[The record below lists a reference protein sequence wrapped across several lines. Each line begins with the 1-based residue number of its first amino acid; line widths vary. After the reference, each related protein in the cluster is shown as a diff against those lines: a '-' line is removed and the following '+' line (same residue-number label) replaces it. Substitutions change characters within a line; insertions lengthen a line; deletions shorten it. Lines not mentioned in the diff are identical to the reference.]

1 MSESLLYVQPN
12 ATLDY
17 IITELRS
24 SRPQPAPDSVF
35 CKLDIPSTATATATF
50 TLAFSDSPRW
60 ESREV
65 SRATLLFWILALA
78 FNCVGQPTGRLLRL
92 RYPHHAVLRAFP
104 ALYAADALA
113 ALIRW
118 ALGVARSRGDV
129 RGSASL
135 VLAARFLDARG
146 LPDAGAVAAAK
157 RHRRIRLWGAVAG
170 ALPPA
175 IQLWAARGLGAVPV
189 AVGTL
194 FFGSWV
200 AFELLL
206 GAARLEDVQR
216 LRGAVQS
223 MQLDL
228 PSKDESESERPQ
240 STRALRP
247 ELLLGPFR
255 QLDGVPLEAGFA
267 FLAML
272 GNVSIILYISVTQL
286 GTHFSR
292 WMLSILYVLR
302 LLIAQ
307 YSICRRFLYYET
319 PSHTLDHFNSIG
331 SWSIRKL
338 LRGIMVPVCG
348 SLSYLVINIDDG
360 PRALATHEP
369 GMSNSIF
376 FLGFFFLLCLV
387 GPGWELPS
395 WELNPV
401 LQALNAL
408 GLIVLSHQP
417 QNTYKPAGLDVFG

>member
-104 ALYAADALA
+104 AL
-113 ALIRW
+113 
-118 ALGVARSRGDV
+118 
-129 RGSASL
+129 
-135 VLAARFLDARG
+135 
-146 LPDAGAVAAAK
+146 
-157 RHRRIRLWGAVAG
+157 
-170 ALPPA
+170 
-175 IQLWAARGLGAVPV
+175 GLGAVPV

-272 GNVSIILYISVTQL
+272 GNLNIQFAAAFYTTKL
-286 GTHFSR
+286 HP
-292 WMLSILYVLR
+292 
-302 LLIAQ
+302 
-307 YSICRRFLYYET
+307 T
-319 PSHTLDHFNSIG
+319 PSTILTL
-331 SWSIRKL
+331 
-338 LRGIMVPVCG
+338 
-348 SLSYLVINIDDG
+348 
-360 PRALATHEP
+360 
-369 GMSNSIF
+369 
-376 FLGFFFLLCLV
+376 
-387 GPGWELPS
+387 
-395 WELNPV
+395 
-401 LQALNAL
+401 
-408 GLIVLSHQP
+408 
-417 QNTYKPAGLDVFG
+417 